1 MFVKKKLATLVA
13 AALGLNGAAM
23 AASQD
28 VYPTRDI
35 ELVVP
40 YSAGGSVDAMARNF
54 SRELARILDVSVVV
68 QNRDGAGGTIGVGA
82 VATAAPDGYTVL
94 FSPSSPL
101 TQAPFLMGTVP
112 YKVEDIQPICQIF
125 ENPFVIAVRK
135 DSSIDSLD
143 ALLASARENPAKV
156 SFGHAGMGSVPHLA
170 TASLAQAV
178 DVDFVDI
185 PFRGDS
191 QVLPQVLGGHVD
203 FAAIGASNVAGK
215 DLKVLA
221 VLGMNRLSAFPDAP
235 AVSEAGVKDA
245 IVARNGLYVRRDA
258 PQAVKQKL
266 GQACK
271 TATESE
277 AFRTAAGALYQE
289 VRHMDS
295 AAFDEQLQ
303 RDQQVNRKLIG
314 DLGLS
319 KQ

>member
-1 MFVKKKLATLVA
+1 MLLKKKLAAMAA
-13 AALGLNGAAM
+13 AALGLNGAAV

-28 VYPTRDI
+28 VYPARDV

-40 YSAGGSVDAMARNF
+40 YSAGGSVDSMARNF

-68 QNRDGAGGTIGVGA
+68 QNRDGAGGTIGVAA
-82 VATAAPDGYTVL
+82 VASAAPDGYTVL

-101 TQAPFLMGTVP
+101 TQAPYLMGAVP

-135 DSSIDSLD
+135 DSDIDSLD
-143 ALLASARENPAKV
+143 SLLDRARKNPAKV

-170 TASLAQAV
+170 TASLAQAAKV
-178 DVDFVDI
+178 DLVDI

-191 QVLPQVLGGHVD
+191 QVLPQVMGGHVD

-215 DLKVLA
+215 DLRVLA
-221 VLGMNRLSAFPDAP
+221 VLGLNRLSAFPDAP
-235 AVSEAGVKDA
+235 AVSEAGVQDA
-245 IVARNGLYVRRDA
+245 IVARNGLYVRRDV
-258 PQAVKQKL
+258 PEAVKQKL
-266 GQACK
+266 GDACR

-289 VRHMDS
+289 VRYMDS
-295 AAFDEQLQ
+295 AAFGEQLQ
-303 RDQQVNRKLIG
+303 RDQQVNRKLIE